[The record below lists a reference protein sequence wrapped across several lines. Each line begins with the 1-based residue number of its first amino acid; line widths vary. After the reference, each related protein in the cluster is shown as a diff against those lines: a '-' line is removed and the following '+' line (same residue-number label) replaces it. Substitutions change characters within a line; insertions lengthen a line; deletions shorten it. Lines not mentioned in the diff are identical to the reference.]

1 MRCRDKL
8 RVGDGGADAIS
19 TVTKRSR
26 VQTPDE
32 CHQPLATTRLR
43 MLIVVL
49 RVIVFTLS
57 SELEP
62 GQ

>member
-1 MRCRDKL
+1 MEVMEVL
-8 RVGDGGADAIS
+8 MLS
-19 TVTKRSR
+19 PVTKRSR

-32 CHQPLATTRLR
+32 CHQPLATRATTRLR

>member
-1 MRCRDKL
+1 MEVMEVL
-8 RVGDGGADAIS
+8 MLS
-19 TVTKRSR
+19 PVTKRSR

-32 CHQPLATTRLR
+32 CHQPPATSHQPLPRLR

>member
-1 MRCRDKL
+1 MEVL
-8 RVGDGGADAIS
+8 MLS
-19 TVTKRSR
+19 SVTKRSR

-32 CHQPLATTRLR
+32 CHQPLPRLR

-57 SELEP
+57 SELGP